1 MLQLNLA
8 VKIRYYDGCNELQQ
22 DLWISKFSRNTTLQ
36 RFVILELLLFPLEWR
51 TSLPL
56 VLIYPRYNSQIMLKI
71 IEFVP
76 SDTRPEFVT
85 FPDCVQ
91 RTYGNAVGYFA

>member
-36 RFVILELLLFPLEWR
+36 RFVILELLLFPARVAHVTASCINISAL
-51 TSLPL
+51 
-56 VLIYPRYNSQIMLKI
+56 QQ
-71 IEFVP
+71 
-76 SDTRPEFVT
+76 SDYAQ
-85 FPDCVQ
+85 D
-91 RTYGNAVGYFA
+91 Y